1 MASATDLSGRLIS
14 YTIGSGP
21 TTFEI
26 IQGSVTDTA
35 DVSGYLPTGTS
46 TIKRHVGHGREV
58 VYSFTG
64 VLLTANLPFSA
75 HTPGTNVTSVTV
87 TLDSTAGSPK
97 THTSTDAVIRSSK
110 HEFDTTTHQVF
121 SVELV
126 ADGNYTLP
134 S

>member
-1 MASATDLSGRLIS
+1 MASATDLSGRVIS
-14 YTIGSGP
+14 YTLGSGP

-26 IQGSVTDTA
+26 ISGSVSDVA
-35 DVSGYLPTGTS
+35 DVSEYLPTGTS
-46 TIKRHVGHGREV
+46 TIKRHVGHGRKV
-58 VYSFTG
+58 SYSFTG

-75 HTPGTNVTSVTV
+75 HTPGANVTSLTV

-97 THTSTDAVIRSSK
+97 THTSTDAVVVSST
-110 HEFDTTTHQVF
+110 HEFDTTTHQVWK
-121 SVELV
+121 VELV